1 MSDARNHHYVS
12 QVVVKKFFS
21 KDSKAYFLYNKN
33 KNIFFSKQSSK
44 SIFSQKDLNTL
55 INQSGQI
62 DYNSVEAELSKKFEN
77 QYNSK
82 YEKVVK
88 AIETRNMS
96 EVSENIELLLMGALI
111 SNFKTPLGKVSK
123 DVMLN
128 NLLIDLGLNKK
139 ENTFI
144 HFSKLSEF
152 QNSYFKLAK
161 DMFDLM
167 GEIVISIYIAPT
179 DCYYFL
185 SDTHSANLRLEEV
198 DTIVDKDI
206 EYVQRLNPVSLA
218 MFPINSRNLIVCQ
231 SKRCSPVQE
240 SKIYSA
246 DAEMVKGFNRII
258 FNHSDT
264 TILCENKE
272 YLNQF
277 IENEIK

>member
-1 MSDARNHHYVS
+1 MTNSRNHHYVS
-12 QVVVKKFFS
+12 QVIIKKFVS
-21 KDSKAYFLYNKN
+21 QNTGKYFLYDKINKRY
-33 KNIFFSKQSSK
+33 SYKQSPK
-44 SIFSQKDLNTL
+44 SIFYLKDLNTL
-55 INQSGQI
+55 INQNGQI

-88 AIETRNMS
+88 AIESSNMS
-96 EVSENIELLLMGALI
+96 EISENMELLLMGALI
-111 SNFKTPLGKVSK
+111 SNFKTPAGKASK
-123 DVMLN
+123 DLMLN
-128 NLLIDLGLNKK
+128 NLLSDLGLNKK

-144 HFSKLSEF
+144 HFSRLSEY